1 MSAEKH
7 DATSSEDESGT
18 DLAPIKSPV
27 SPPPKTL
34 RSPRTSLLPVVNSN
48 SNDRTPTQT
57 PPLIQAQG
65 ATPAPQPSIAM
76 TSTPTTRTR
85 TLSSFSQSSDESS
98 GLAPPSTGRKR
109 ISMSFTLPVAPS
121 PDIMGAPVSPP
132 GRPAHL
138 DTYTGVNH
146 SPTPSG
152 SGLRTLSASRTA
164 STKSPPPQHPM
175 TPQADPDRGR
185 SRSGGSVGPGS
196 EVMEYLSQLASKES
210 RVSKLREKLL
220 EVKRELES
228 AEADLKQFKTKDV
241 LMLHMPHREGQPQG
255 QQESSLL
262 DSIQTKLM
270 SLAVEE
276 EVEEDDTITKKDIKE
291 DDKTAT
297 PAAQKQPHSR
307 PESSG
312 TFRTPR
318 IVKDTTNNN
327 DSDIEV
333 LKREKRISQHERPAL
348 SHSSSSS
355 ISSTQSTGTHMP
367 MERRRA
373 SISAPGLPPRDDVM
387 SMGKRVIGEIGSQ
400 FYGLVADIR
409 SATFGDDLTY
419 QNPALH
425 YGNNTTNMNNMNGN
439 MNGSMNNMNGT
450 IHNNN
455 LHHSGLTSSQVMKA
469 RRVSGAQLRGE
480 ASSSPSSRRRSGR
493 EVVDS
498 YSYI

>member
-7 DATSSEDESGT
+7 DATSSEDET
-18 DLAPIKSPV
+18 ELELAPIKSPV
-27 SPPPKTL
+27 SPAPKSL
-34 RSPRTSLLPVVNSN
+34 RSPRSSLLPVVNSN
-48 SNDRTPTQT
+48 PNERTQTQT
-57 PPLIQAQG
+57 PPLIQG
-65 ATPAPQPSIAM
+65 PGFNPATQATVVQS
-76 TSTPTTRTR
+76 STPTARTR
-85 TLSSFSQSSDESS
+85 ALSSFSQSSDESS

-121 PDIMGAPVSPP
+121 PDVIGPGDSPP
-132 GRPAHL
+132 TRPQHL
-138 DTYTGVNH
+138 DTYTGANH

-152 SGLRTLSASRTA
+152 SGLRTLSASRTT
-164 STKSPPPQHPM
+164 STKSPPPQQ
-175 TPQADPDRGR
+175 PQVTQVAVAEDRPERGR
-185 SRSGGSVGPGS
+185 SRNAGSGGPGS
-196 EVMEYLSQLASKES
+196 EVMEYLSQLATKES

-241 LMLHMPHREGQPQG
+241 LMLHMPHREGQQPQG
-255 QQESSLL
+255 TQESSLL

-276 EVEEDDTITKKDIKE
+276 EQEEEESKTKKDVKE
-291 DDKTAT
+291 DSGTVT
-297 PAAQKQPHSR
+297 GTQKQQHSR
-307 PESSG
+307 RDSNG
-312 TFRTPR
+312 TLKAHRTF
-318 IVKDTTNNN
+318 KADTNNH
-327 DSDIEV
+327 DSEIETM
-333 LKREKRISQHERPAL
+333 KRDKRASHQDQRPAL

-355 ISSTQSTGTHMP
+355 VSSTQSSGTHVP

-409 SATFGDDLTY
+409 SATFGDDLAY
-419 QNPALH
+419 QNPSLN
-425 YGNNTTNMNNMNGN
+425 YGGNNNM
-439 MNGSMNNMNGT
+439 
-450 IHNNN
+450 
-455 LHHSGLTSSQVMKA
+455 HHTGGGQVVNA

-480 ASSSPSSRRRSGR
+480 ASSSPSSRRRNGR
-493 EVVDS
+493 DVVDS

>member
-7 DATSSEDESGT
+7 DATSSEDENE
-18 DLAPIKSPV
+18 LAPIKSPV
-27 SPPPKTL
+27 SPAPKSL

-48 SNDRTPTQT
+48 ERTQTQT
-57 PPLIQAQG
+57 PPLIQG
-65 ATPAPQPSIAM
+65 PPVNPSV
-76 TSTPTTRTR
+76 TQSSTPTARTR
-85 TLSSFSQSSDESS
+85 ALSSFSQSSDENS

-121 PDIMGAPVSPP
+121 PDVPAGSPP
-132 GRPAHL
+132 LRPQHL
-138 DTYTGVNH
+138 DTYTGANH

-164 STKSPPPQHPM
+164 STKSPPPQQ
-175 TPQADPDRGR
+175 PQAAQTPAEDRPERGR
-185 SRSGGSVGPGS
+185 SRNTGSGGPGS
-196 EVMEYLSQLASKES
+196 EVMEYLSQLATKES

-241 LMLHMPHREGQPQG
+241 LMLHMPHREGQPQSA
-255 QQESSLL
+255 QESSLL

-276 EVEEDDTITKKDIKE
+276 EEEEEDKKDKKDTKKEIKE
-291 DDKTAT
+291 EGAVTQPKQHTRQDSNGTVRAPRAATAT
-297 PAAQKQPHSR
+297 THDNEI
-307 PESSG
+307 ES
-312 TFRTPR
+312 
-318 IVKDTTNNN
+318 
-327 DSDIEV
+327 
-333 LKREKRISQHERPAL
+333 LKRDKRGSHPEQQRPTL

-355 ISSTQSTGTHMP
+355 VSSTQSSGTHLP

-419 QNPALH
+419 QNPSLN
-425 YGNNTTNMNNMNGN
+425 YGGNNTHTGGQAM
-439 MNGSMNNMNGT
+439 
-450 IHNNN
+450 H
-455 LHHSGLTSSQVMKA
+455 A

-493 EVVDS
+493 DVVDS

>member
-7 DATSSEDESGT
+7 DATSSEDEAEVE
-18 DLAPIKSPV
+18 LAPIKSPI
-27 SPPPKTL
+27 SPPAPKTL
-34 RSPRTSLLPVVNSN
+34 RSPRTSLLPVVNSTE
-48 SNDRTPTQT
+48 RKQT
-57 PPLIQAQG
+57 PGPANGAPGIQ
-65 ATPAPQPSIAM
+65 S
-76 TSTPTTRTR
+76 STPNARTR
-85 TLSSFSQSSDESS
+85 ALSSFSQSSDENS
-98 GLAPPSTGRKR
+98 GLVAPPSTGRKR

-121 PDIMGAPVSPP
+121 PDVQGHVGHAGAGSSPP
-132 GRPAHL
+132 TRPTQHL
-138 DTYTGVNH
+138 DTYAGGVNH

-152 SGLRTLSASRTA
+152 SGLRTLSASRTTTTTTA
-164 STKSPPPQHPM
+164 TKTSTTTSTKSPPP
-175 TPQADPDRGR
+175 PQVEDRAGTERGR
-185 SRSGGSVGPGS
+185 PRNAGSGTGS
-196 EVMEYLSQLASKES
+196 EVMEYLSQLATKES

-241 LMLHMPHREGQPQG
+241 LMLHMPHLEGQ
-255 QQESSLL
+255 QQQQQASSAQETSLL

-276 EVEEDDTITKKDIKE
+276 EEERE
-291 DDKTAT
+291 DRKTRDEMV
-297 PAAQKQPHSR
+297 PHKQLSR
-307 PESSG
+307 ENSTG
-312 TFRTPR
+312 TLRASKS
-318 IVKDTTNNN
+318 INNN
-327 DSDIEV
+327 FNNNNHDEV
-333 LKREKRISQHERPAL
+333 ESLKRDKRVSHPVSHAVSHSDQRPTL

-355 ISSTQSTGTHMP
+355 VSSTQSSGTHIP
-367 MERRRA
+367 LERRRA

-419 QNPALH
+419 QNPSLN
-425 YGNNTTNMNNMNGN
+425 YGGNT
-439 MNGSMNNMNGT
+439 
-450 IHNNN
+450 NNN
-455 LHHSGLTSSQVMKA
+455 NGHHHSGGGQMMHA

-493 EVVDS
+493 DVVDS